1 MQAKIINENI
11 ECKVRR
17 LNLDEVIVNYS
28 NTKGFKAYKYSEVQL
43 VGESELDEFL
53 INNKEFLAI
62 KLNRGISAY
71 FYVYLK
77 EALEEYLQNDLKDFI
92 LLKDKYDINK
102 RAIWSKDII
111 LLINY
116 NFAVRIQASGR
127 NFKREEIKISIDQIE
142 KGYFL
147 EWCSEEIKKIL
158 KEIERKEIVLSR
170 FGKAIENIKEDE
182 KNGGQIM
189 IE

>member
-28 NTKGFKAYKYSEVQL
+28 NAKGFNTYKYSEVQL
-43 VGESELDEFL
+43 IGESELDEFL
-53 INNKEFLAI
+53 INNKQFLAI

-71 FYVYLK
+71 FYMYLK
-77 EALEEYLQNDLKDFI
+77 EALEEYLNSDLKELI

-111 LLINY
+111 LLINS
-116 NFAVRIQASGR
+116 NFSIRIQASGR
-127 NFKREEIKISIDQIE
+127 NFKREEIKINIEQIE
-142 KGYFL
+142 KSYFL
-147 EWCSEEIKKIL
+147 EWCNEEIKKVL

-170 FGKAIENIKEDE
+170 FGKAIENIKKGE
-182 KNGGQIM
+182 KNDSKIM